1 MKPITLKNIMKF
13 ALPTIAMSLFMAF
26 YTMVDGLF
34 VSNLIGTNALSA
46 INLSAPIISL
56 VTAIS
61 TMLATGGSAVI
72 MKKAGEK
79 KQQEANENFTFL
91 IVVNIVVGITMT
103 LIGYL
108 CMNMLFSQMDVSA
121 EVLHH
126 TKDYLSRYLLFTIS
140 ILLMNNFSLYL
151 IAAGKATV
159 SFICSV
165 AGGVLNIVLDYLFVS
180 IFARPDNPVFELAVT
195 GNRICSIALLFIG
208 FNIFSSGMFT
218 ALNNGIVSAI
228 LAFSRSFVFMVI
240 CLLALPLFFG
250 VTGIWLATPAA
261 ELMAIALACFM
272 FLKYKNK
279 YKF

>member
-1 MKPITLKNIMKF
+1 MISYYYGEQNHEKLK
-13 ALPTIAMSLFMAF
+13 
-26 YTMVDGLF
+26 
-34 VSNLIGTNALSA
+34 
-46 INLSAPIISL
+46 
-56 VTAIS
+56 
-61 TMLATGGSAVI
+61 
-72 MKKAGEK
+72 
-79 KQQEANENFTFL
+79 
-91 IVVNIVVGITMT
+91 
-103 LIGYL
+103 
-108 CMNMLFSQMDVSA
+108 
-121 EVLHH
+121 
-126 TKDYLSRYLLFTIS
+126 
-140 ILLMNNFSLYL
+140 
-151 IAAGKATV
+151 
-159 SFICSV
+159 
-165 AGGVLNIVLDYLFVS
+165 
-180 IFARPDNPVFELAVT
+180 LAVT

>member
-1 MKPITLKNIMKF
+1 METENVYLKPITLKNIMKF
-13 ALPTIAMSLFMAF
+13 ALPTIAMPLFMAF

-61 TMLATGGSAVI
+61 TMLATALVTGITTLMFNWTMLRYVGENGIAAITIIMYVLMFVSSLFSGYSYGVAPMISYYYGEQNHEKLKKLIRKSLKIIAVI
-72 MKKAGEK
+72 SVLSLA
-79 KQQEANENFTFL
+79 ASL
-91 IVVNIVVGITMT
+91 IITKP
-103 LIGYL
+103 L
-108 CMNMLFSQMDVSA
+108 
-121 EVLHH
+121 
-126 TKDYLSRYLLFTIS
+126 
-140 ILLMNNFSLYL
+140 
-151 IAAGKATV
+151 
-159 SFICSV
+159 
-165 AGGVLNIVLDYLFVS
+165 VS